1 MSAAPKQ
8 IPSFPDVTAHD
19 PRQNSFPS
27 LTNLLQHTSL
37 LNIFRLWQK
46 STKMQFCKLCFLTC
60 HRPAWRSDWGSAPLV
75 GNRRIFSFFVLLPYF
90 LSNKI
95 NSQIPDDTQ
104 YLDAAAVSSC
114 DVCTRRKVAGILCI
128 LGICSASPPIDG
140 QSTARRHIL
149 HFNRELSLSV
159 NGIQPGTFVYSK
171 KNPSPKK

>member
-1 MSAAPKQ
+1 MAK
-8 IPSFPDVTAHD
+8 VY
-19 PRQNSFPS
+19 QNV
-27 LTNLLQHTSL
+27 
-37 LNIFRLWQK
+37 WA
-46 STKMQFCKLCFLTC
+46 QFCKLCFLTC

-171 KNPSPKK
+171 KNPSPKKWHKGDCFPSIKYNENLLYVRGRGRRLA

>member
-1 MSAAPKQ
+1 MAK
-8 IPSFPDVTAHD
+8 VY
-19 PRQNSFPS
+19 QNV
-27 LTNLLQHTSL
+27 
-37 LNIFRLWQK
+37 WV
-46 STKMQFCKLCFLTC
+46 QFCKLCFLTC

-75 GNRRIFSFFVLLPYF
+75 GNRRIFSFFVLPPYF

-171 KNPSPKK
+171 KNPSPRDITLTWKVCNDTLHITRILKDSLVLY